1 MVIGV
6 EIIHI
11 VCVVCVKEQQ
21 LASKANEDKNLAFKH
36 INSQEE
42 KRSEDKGEREDE
54 QDRNYAVTSTHG
66 VSFIILCIGT
76 FIIPN
81 VR

>member
-1 MVIGV
+1 MNLGNHDCILIVSSVVAMIGV

-21 LASKANEDKNLAFKH
+21 LASKTNEDKNLAFKH

-42 KRSEDKGEREDE
+42 KS
-54 QDRNYAVTSTHG
+54 ALS
-66 VSFIILCIGT
+66 
-76 FIIPN
+76 
-81 VR
+81 